1 MNVHELRGFGAKVAA
16 EAVRERT
23 FAGMTPEAWKQTAK
37 DMPFVIGAGAV
48 GWGVGKTIADAVA
61 SRHAGPVMTQG
72 AQYAP
77 MIGNIIG
84 MAASYT
90 AGRMRA
96 ELQQRRNE
104 AAKTAEDKKRA
115 ILITGNP
122 KYIEGS
128 PRAGKFYSKIEK
140 VLAEAGYDVARN
152 AGEPYTQPED
162 AELWVGHSRG
172 ADRLRFAGPGTKT
185 VALGVSDG
193 LAHPKDSAA
202 QGGAPNKYH
211 YKLTPA
217 MMGALRGEVE
227 KTSGWFPLTA
237 KQRAAGQA
245 DFEARSAASEE
256 QNKQRI
262 IGLYMKHGPSLDD
275 YHLEDHEARPETTMT
290 RAEAEKHYNSTPK
303 SPSGG

>member
-23 FAGMTPEAWKQTAK
+23 FAGMTPTAWKQTAK

-61 SRHAGPVMTQG
+61 SRHAGPMVTQG

-104 AAKTAEDKKRA
+104 AAK
-115 ILITGNP
+115 L
-122 KYIEGS
+122 S
-128 PRAGKFYSKIEK
+128 
-140 VLAEAGYDVARN
+140 
-152 AGEPYTQPED
+152 
-162 AELWVGHSRG
+162 
-172 ADRLRFAGPGTKT
+172 
-185 VALGVSDG
+185 G
-193 LAHPKDSAA
+193 L
-202 QGGAPNKYH
+202 
-211 YKLTPA
+211 
-217 MMGALRGEVE
+217 
-227 KTSGWFPLTA
+227 FPLTA

-245 DFEARSAASEE
+245 DFEARSAAREE

-275 YHLEDHEARPETTMT
+275 SHLEDHEARLATTMT